1 VKKSSDY
8 FGSLYGNK
16 SPPGCLIKKGKNCIK
31 YYIKKACDSNNIKN
45 IILRTG
51 DKFMTERKDSYK
63 REYRNIIIKTTD
75 GSILSGKINIG
86 MKPRV
91 SELFTQVDTP
101 FIVLSDV
108 KNEDGFSKVLFV
120 NKSNIVWV
128 ETKD

>member
-1 VKKSSDY
+1 
-8 FGSLYGNK
+8 
-16 SPPGCLIKKGKNCIK
+16 
-31 YYIKKACDSNNIKN
+31 
-45 IILRTG
+45 
-51 DKFMTERKDSYK
+51 MTERKDSYK